1 MCGVV
6 VAHKILVTSPEAKFL
21 FPFLGIGLWTGTW
34 PRACQLNC
42 QGNWHRAND
51 LLPHPNP
58 GDDGDQP
65 ESVPGHGVPPHQA
78 QPADQGC
85 QGVEEV
91 KVRKSPKHVIQLF
104 CLLEGQEC

>member
-1 MCGVV
+1 MDFG
-6 VAHKILVTSPEAKFL
+6 L
-21 FPFLGIGLWTGTW
+21 GLWTGTW

-51 LLPHPNP
+51 LLPHSNT

-85 QGVEEV
+85 QGVKEV
-91 KVRKSPKHVIQLF
+91 KDRNYPKHVIQLF
-104 CLLEGQEC
+104 CVLESQEC